1 MSGGVAQ
8 NIKANKLI
16 AELKDLNNLFI
27 PPGPGDESIS
37 IGAAFLEYISR
48 TNKVKSLEQISGYLG
63 PSFSEEYIN
72 KVIKDKLSKEFT
84 CTKANNKDCAK
95 ILAKGEV
102 IARFSNDKM
111 EFGARL
117 KEIRISLNC
126 SQKELSEQTGLN
138 LRTIQR
144 IENNEVKPSLYSL
157 KVIGE
162 ASNTDLSDFIKT
174 SEAKPYEFNV
184 NLKITDMNQFLND
197 LKALVK
203 THWKT
208 IFIIILVIYL
218 FTSYTDI
225 KSGIMDAWSGK

>member
-1 MSGGVAQ
+1 
-8 NIKANKLI
+8 
-16 AELKDLNNLFI
+16 
-27 PPGPGDESIS
+27 
-37 IGAAFLEYISR
+37 
-48 TNKVKSLEQISGYLG
+48 
-63 PSFSEEYIN
+63 
-72 KVIKDKLSKEFT
+72 
-84 CTKANNKDCAK
+84 
-95 ILAKGEV
+95 
-102 IARFSNDKM
+102 M

-117 KEIRISLNC
+117 KDIRTSLNC

-162 ASNTDLSDFIKT
+162 ALNTDLSDFVKT

>member
-1 MSGGVAQ
+1 
-8 NIKANKLI
+8 
-16 AELKDLNNLFI
+16 
-27 PPGPGDESIS
+27 
-37 IGAAFLEYISR
+37 
-48 TNKVKSLEQISGYLG
+48 
-63 PSFSEEYIN
+63 
-72 KVIKDKLSKEFT
+72 
-84 CTKANNKDCAK
+84 
-95 ILAKGEV
+95 
-102 IARFSNDKM
+102 M

-117 KEIRISLNC
+117 KEIRTSLNY
-126 SQKELSEQTGLN
+126 SQKELSEQTGLT

-162 ASNTDLSDFIKT
+162 VLKTDLSDFVKT
-174 SEAKPYEFNV
+174 SEAKPYEFNL

-225 KSGIMDAWSGK
+225 KASIMDAWGGR

>member
-1 MSGGVAQ
+1 MTPICQ
-8 NIKANKLI
+8 LI
-16 AELKDLNNLFI
+16 IHLH
-27 PPGPGDESIS
+27 IS
-37 IGAAFLEYISR
+37 
-48 TNKVKSLEQISGYLG
+48 YLQ
-63 PSFSEEYIN
+63 
-72 KVIKDKLSKEFT
+72 
-84 CTKANNKDCAK
+84 
-95 ILAKGEV
+95 
-102 IARFSNDKM
+102 M

-117 KEIRISLNC
+117 KEIRTSLNC
-126 SQKELSEQTGLN
+126 SQKELSEQTGLT

-162 ASNTDLSDFIKT
+162 ALNTDLSDFVKT
-174 SEAKPYEFNV
+174 SEAKPYEFNL

-225 KSGIMDAWSGK
+225 KAGIMDAWGGK

>member
-1 MSGGVAQ
+1 MTPICQ
-8 NIKANKLI
+8 LI
-16 AELKDLNNLFI
+16 IHLHV
-27 PPGPGDESIS
+27 S
-37 IGAAFLEYISR
+37 
-48 TNKVKSLEQISGYLG
+48 YLQ
-63 PSFSEEYIN
+63 
-72 KVIKDKLSKEFT
+72 
-84 CTKANNKDCAK
+84 
-95 ILAKGEV
+95 
-102 IARFSNDKM
+102 M

-117 KEIRISLNC
+117 KEIRTSLNC
-126 SQKELSEQTGLN
+126 SQKELSEQTGLT

-162 ASNTDLSDFIKT
+162 ALNTDLSDFVKT
-174 SEAKPYEFNV
+174 SEAKPYEFNL

-197 LKALVK
+197 LKVLVK

-225 KSGIMDAWSGK
+225 KAGIMDAWNGK

>member
-1 MSGGVAQ
+1 
-8 NIKANKLI
+8 
-16 AELKDLNNLFI
+16 
-27 PPGPGDESIS
+27 
-37 IGAAFLEYISR
+37 
-48 TNKVKSLEQISGYLG
+48 
-63 PSFSEEYIN
+63 
-72 KVIKDKLSKEFT
+72 
-84 CTKANNKDCAK
+84 
-95 ILAKGEV
+95 
-102 IARFSNDKM
+102 M

-117 KEIRISLNC
+117 KEIRTSLNM
-126 SQKELSEQTGLN
+126 SQKELSEQTGLT

-162 ASNTDLSDFIKT
+162 ALNTDLTDFIKS
-174 SEAKPYEFNV
+174 SEAKPYEFNL

-208 IFIIILVIYL
+208 IFIIVLVIYL

-225 KSGIMDAWSGK
+225 KSGIMDAWGGK

>member
-1 MSGGVAQ
+1 MTPICHSF
-8 NIKANKLI
+8 IHLLI
-16 AELKDLNNLFI
+16 
-27 PPGPGDESIS
+27 S
-37 IGAAFLEYISR
+37 
-48 TNKVKSLEQISGYLG
+48 YLQ
-63 PSFSEEYIN
+63 
-72 KVIKDKLSKEFT
+72 
-84 CTKANNKDCAK
+84 
-95 ILAKGEV
+95 
-102 IARFSNDKM
+102 M

-117 KEIRISLNC
+117 KEIRTSLNC

-162 ASNTDLSDFIKT
+162 ALNTDLSDFVKT
-174 SEAKPYEFNV
+174 SEAKPYEFNL

-225 KSGIMDAWSGK
+225 KSGIMDAWSGR